1 MLIMNTVDVIIETP
15 KGSKYKYKFD
25 PKTNRFKLKKLLPAG
40 LAFPYDFGFIP
51 GTKGDDGDPL
61 DVMIFAEDSYLPGS
75 VIECKVIGAIK
86 AKQLSEKETVRN
98 DRIIVVPTLTI
109 EEDKEVALGDFS
121 KQKIKEIE
129 NFFIYYNKMERKEF
143 KPLGVLSAKETWKL
157 IEEGSEVV

>member
-1 MLIMNTVDVIIETP
+1 MNTVDVIIETP

-109 EEDKEVALGDFS
+109 EKDKEVALGDFS